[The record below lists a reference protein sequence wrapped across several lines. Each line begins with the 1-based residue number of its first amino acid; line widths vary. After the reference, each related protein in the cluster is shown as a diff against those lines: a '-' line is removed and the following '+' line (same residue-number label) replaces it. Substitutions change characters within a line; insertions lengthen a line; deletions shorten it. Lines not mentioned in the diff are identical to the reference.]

1 MTEKKQVITRIT
13 SIERAGTSYYGN
25 PQLRISTPEGS
36 WLTRQNASVGYYA
49 TNFLYRSSDEGRAV
63 VITLEKARKYWYV
76 TKIEWAEENATL
88 MDAAPFS
95 GVRVAAFIG
104 ADGAKV
110 IQIDTEEGSGH
121 VRVNLND
128 GPPLFNGNPEKHDAP
143 GIPMK

>member
-1 MTEKKQVITRIT
+1 MAEKKQVTTRIT
-13 SIERAGTSYYGN
+13 SIDRAGTSYYGN

-49 TNFLYRSSDEGRAV
+49 TNFLHGSADKRRPV
-63 VITLEKARKYWYV
+63 LITLEKTRKYWYV

-110 IQIDTEEGSGH
+110 IQIDTREETGRI
-121 VRVNLND
+121 RVNLND
-128 GPPLFNGNPEKHDAP
+128 GQPLFNGDPERHDAP
-143 GIPMK
+143 GIPME